1 MITKLF
7 GVPLYS
13 HMFIRDFN
21 KSEIETFYKILEE
34 TRENSKNIISKSSYV
49 LELKEFSEIKQYIQA
64 HLNQF
69 FGPLHG
75 AGRNQ
80 DIYITTSWVNLTK
93 PGMSHHHHTHPNSII
108 SGVLYFKCIPNDN
121 IVFTS
126 PFQPLM
132 IQGSK
137 PTMDPDGHIIPVFE
151 KTLILFPSHL
161 RHEVLKNES
170 EEDRISLSFNTYV
183 RGNFTVSNESSDV
196 SSVTIK

>member
-1 MITKLF
+1 
-7 GVPLYS
+7 
-13 HMFIRDFN
+13 MFIRDFN
-21 KSEIETFYKILEE
+21 KSESDTFYKILEE

-69 FGPLHG
+69 FGPVHG
-75 AGRNQ
+75 AGINQ

-126 PFQPLM
+126 PFEPLM

-137 PTMDPDGHIIPVFE
+137 PSLDASGQIVPVFE
-151 KTLILFPSHL
+151 KTLILFPSYL
-161 RHEVLKNES
+161 RHEVYENES

-183 RGNFTVSNESSDV
+183 RGNFRVHNESSDV
-196 SSVTIK
+196 SNVTIK

>member
-7 GVPLYS
+7 GVPLYT
-13 HMFIRDFN
+13 HTFIRDFN
-21 KSEIETFYKILEE
+21 KSESDTFYKILEKPKKN
-34 TRENSKNIISKSSYV
+34 TRNIVSESSNV
-49 LELKEFSEIKQYIQA
+49 LDLKEFSEIKQYIQA

-69 FGPLHG
+69 FGPVHG

-126 PFQPLM
+126 PFEPLM

-137 PTMDPDGHIIPVFE
+137 PTIEGSGSVVRVFE
-151 KTLILFPSHL
+151 KNLILFPSYL
-161 RHEVLKNES
+161 RHEVYENTS

-183 RGNFTVSNESSDV
+183 RGEFRVRDESSDV
-196 SSVTIK
+196 SHVIIK